1 MGTGRKG
8 REEGGKEREVGGE
21 REESR
26 LGKREYCI
34 YFIITRVI

>member
-21 REESR
+21 RKKEQIGE
-26 LGKREYCI
+26 K
-34 YFIITRVI
+34 IILL